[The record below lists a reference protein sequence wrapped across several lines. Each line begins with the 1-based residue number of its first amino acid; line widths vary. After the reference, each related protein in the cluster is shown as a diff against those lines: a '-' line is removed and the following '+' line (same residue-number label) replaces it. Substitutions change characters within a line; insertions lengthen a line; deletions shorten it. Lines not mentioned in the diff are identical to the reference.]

1 MGIFRRSVLT
11 AAAVLAVLIC
21 GPRAAVAQVVV
32 ADLNGDGVRDR
43 IEAGPGGAELVVHTS
58 HRHRAQRL
66 RLPERVVRVVVG
78 DINHDGRADIIA
90 TTRRA
95 GIFVWLNSGRGRFH
109 SAQPARTA
117 LPYWRPDRNA
127 DHGPG
132 STATEDDVDL
142 VSIAV
147 MSTRA
152 DTPVESTLTPFLPS
166 RVSLRTRHARPRVS
180 RGPPHAAVLG

>member
-1 MGIFRRSVLT
+1 MRIFRRSVLT
-11 AAAVLAVLIC
+11 ATAVLGLLVC
-21 GPRAAVAQVVV
+21 GPRAVAAQVVV
-32 ADLNGDGVRDR
+32 ADLNGDGVGDR
-43 IEAGPGGAELVVHTS
+43 IEAGPSGAELVVRTS

-78 DINHDGRADIIA
+78 DINRDGRADIIA

-109 SAQPARTA
+109 SARPVPAA
-117 LPYWRPDRNA
+117 LPYWRHDRSA
-127 DHGPG
+127 DHAPG

-147 MSTRA
+147 LSTRA
-152 DTPVESTLTPFLPS
+152 DVPVESTLSPLLPS